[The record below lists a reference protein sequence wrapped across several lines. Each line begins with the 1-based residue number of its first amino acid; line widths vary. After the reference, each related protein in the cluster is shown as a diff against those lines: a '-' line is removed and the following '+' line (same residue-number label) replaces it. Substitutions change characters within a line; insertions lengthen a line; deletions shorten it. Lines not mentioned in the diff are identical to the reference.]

1 MLERARSDLGDESG
15 TTLVELLVGMAM
27 GMIVLAGLTMV
38 LIVVVRGNA
47 RVDARVEATDNARI
61 AIVRIIE
68 ELHSACTA
76 HGVAPVLESST
87 ANKLV
92 FQHAAGVE
100 ASTEVAP
107 KTTESVIEYNPATK
121 SLTQTDRNAGI
132 PQPSRVLLANVGPA
146 TGKQGIFTYFEYVGG
161 EELEAVPAA
170 GAGIGTR
177 AKNVILVNVA
187 LAADPRSSPVADAGA
202 AATVQNSATLRLTPP
217 SSSGTEAKPCE

>member
-1 MLERARSDLGDESG
+1 MLGPVPSNLGDESG

-27 GMIVLAGLTMV
+27 GMIVLGGLTMV

-61 AIVRIIE
+61 AVVRITE
-68 ELHSACTA
+68 ELHSACTE
-76 HGVAPVLESST
+76 HGIAPILESST

-92 FQHAAGVE
+92 FKHAGGAE

-107 KTTESVIEYNPATK
+107 KTTESVIEYIPATE
-121 SLTQTDRNAGI
+121 SLTQTDRTGALLE
-132 PQPSRVLLANVGPA
+132 PPRVLLTNVAPA
-146 TGKQGIFTYFEYVGG
+146 PGKAGIFSYFEYVGR
-161 EELEAVPAA
+161 EELEAVSASTP
-170 GAGIGTR
+170 IGNR

-187 LAADPRSSPVADAGA
+187 LTASPRSSPVADAGA